1 MGEGAMRIGI
11 IVYSQTDNTYSVVKE
26 LQRELTSV
34 GRNATIERIT
44 IVGEPGQ
51 PENKIEFAVKPDVH
65 LYDELVFAAPVQA
78 FSLSVVMKKY
88 LKEIGSLDGKKV
100 HLLTTK
106 QMAQTWTGGSRAIN
120 QMNKICRSK
129 GASIGET
136 GIIFWKEKHRK
147 RTTEEVLGRILK
159 AI

>member
-1 MGEGAMRIGI
+1 MRIGI
-11 IVYSQTDNTYSVVKE
+11 IVYSQTENTYSVAKE

-51 PENKIEFAVKPDVH
+51 PEKKVEFSVKPDIH
-65 LYDELVFAAPVQA
+65 PYDELIFAAPVQG
-78 FSLSVVMKKY
+78 FNLSVVMKKY
-88 LKEIGSLDGKKV
+88 LKQLGSLEGKKV

-106 QMAQTWTGGSRAIN
+106 QISNKWTGGNRAIN
-120 QMNKICRSK
+120 LMNKICRSK
-129 GASIGET
+129 GASMGET

-147 RTTEEVLGRILK
+147 RTTDEALSRILK